1 MTTGLALAKQ
11 VRDGE
16 VNATELVQSA
26 LDRVAENNPGLN
38 AVTSTRGIEA
48 LAEAAVLEDH
58 GQPFLGVPLLIKGLG
73 QSLAGS
79 PNTGGSKLLADSVS
93 SETDFFVQQLQAA
106 GFIIIGQT
114 NVPEFGFKNITDSQL
129 YGPTHNAW
137 NRSYSPGGSSGGS
150 AASVA
155 SGMVPIAA
163 ASDGGGSIRI
173 PASFSGL
180 VGLKPTRGRVPV
192 GPGDWRS
199 WQGAAINFALTQ
211 SVDDT
216 AALLDA
222 MQTVQPAAVFQ
233 VPLNQRGFLKTV
245 ADAKPLRVAFST
257 TSPVGTPVS
266 DDAVQAVTEAAEF
279 LAQHGYDVVEAHPD
293 LDGIA
298 LMHSYYIMNEA
309 ETTAML
315 DDLAFGLGRPVQ
327 KNEVEPLTW
336 ALGETGRHLS
346 AAQYSK
352 SLGLWD
358 QASYTMAQ
366 FQAQYPLY
374 LTPTT
379 ADSAPRVDDP
389 LISATNL
396 DKIKAIDSFSP
407 ANQQQLIYDQWLPAL
422 TRSPFTQQANLTG
435 QPAISLPTHMTAA
448 GIPLGVQL
456 TALKG
461 QEALLLQTAKLFELE
476 NQFHLL
482 H

>member
-1 MTTGLALAKQ
+1 
-11 VRDGE
+11 
-16 VNATELVQSA
+16 
-26 LDRVAENNPGLN
+26 
-38 AVTSTRGIEA
+38 
-48 LAEAAVLEDH
+48 
-58 GQPFLGVPLLIKGLG
+58 
-73 QSLAGS
+73 
-79 PNTGGSKLLADSVS
+79 
-93 SETDFFVQQLQAA
+93 
-106 GFIIIGQT
+106 
-114 NVPEFGFKNITDSQL
+114 
-129 YGPTHNAW
+129 
-137 NRSYSPGGSSGGS
+137 
-150 AASVA
+150 
-155 SGMVPIAA
+155 
-163 ASDGGGSIRI
+163 
-173 PASFSGL
+173 
-180 VGLKPTRGRVPV
+180 
-192 GPGDWRS
+192 
-199 WQGAAINFALTQ
+199 
-211 SVDDT
+211 
-216 AALLDA
+216 
-222 MQTVQPAAVFQ
+222 
-233 VPLNQRGFLKTV
+233 
-245 ADAKPLRVAFST
+245 
-257 TSPVGTPVS
+257 
-266 DDAVQAVTEAAEF
+266 
-279 LAQHGYDVVEAHPD
+279 
-293 LDGIA
+293 
-298 LMHSYYIMNEA
+298 MNEA